1 MIALS
6 GPNEKAIRAQ
16 VVESVSLIAEL
27 DFPERWPSLMDV
39 RQQSC
44 HHSFTFIP
52 IPMIANRPIP
62 QRRQLQHQP
71 WRSGNCTF
79 NLPLMAFPSPLRR
92 VLVYHQTGPLK
103 VPRSLLPALPADY

>member
-27 DFPERWPSLMDV
+27 DFPERWPDLIDV

-44 HHSFTFIP
+44 HHSNTLIP
-52 IPMIANRPIP
+52 IPLIANRPIT
-62 QRRQLQHQP
+62 QR
-71 WRSGNCTF
+71 
-79 NLPLMAFPSPLRR
+79 
-92 VLVYHQTGPLK
+92 
-103 VPRSLLPALPADY
+103 

>member
-27 DFPERWPSLMDV
+27 DFPERWPGLIDV
-39 RQQSC
+39 RQQAC

-52 IPMIANRPIP
+52 IPLIATRPIP
-62 QRRQLQHQP
+62 QRRQFQRQF
-71 WRSGNCTF
+71 WRSGNCTLNF
-79 NLPLMAFPSPLRR
+79 PLVAFASPLRR
-92 VLVYHQTGPLK
+92 VLVYHQAGPLK
-103 VPRSLLPALPADY
+103 VPRFLLPALPANH